1 MIKVQARVDEENWAT
16 IRRRLGA
23 KSNQE
28 AIEFLVRNQLQRWA
42 KADSDLEI
50 RLRRFSEKV
59 KAETRG
65 EGEE

>member
-1 MIKVQARVDEENWAT
+1 MIKVQARVGEEEWAT

-28 AIEFLVRNQLQRWA
+28 AIAFLVRKQLQRWA
-42 KADSDLEI
+42 KADSDLNV
-50 RLRRFSEKV
+50 RLRRFNDQVE
-59 KAETRG
+59 AETRG

>member
-1 MIKVQARVDEENWAT
+1 MIKVQARVDEEDWAT

-42 KADSDLEI
+42 KADSDLNA
-50 RLRRFSEKV
+50 RLRRFNDQVE
-59 KAETRG
+59 AETRG